1 MVDCW
6 LLVAIY
12 IVPLYYHFPYYHYP
26 IYGNPHLTST
36 TQFGDPKRPDG
47 EDSPLTRFMNTGRQR
62 YGKDTSSGYFTM
74 PFLPPIWLGM
84 VAIGSHTTNQKML
97 GDSKHDIVLPAEI
110 EPTWCETSNG
120 ETHDYTWIHWFAG
133 YKRLNILDGRDSTNN
148 LLTTLK

>member
-12 IVPLYYHFPYYHYP
+12 CSIILPFPILPLSHLWKPSFNIHHPVRWPEKARWWRFAADKIHEHQE
-26 IYGNPHLTST
+26 GNAMEKIHHLAIL
-36 TQFGDPKRPDG
+36 PCH
-47 EDSPLTRFMNTGRQR
+47 
-62 YGKDTSSGYFTM
+62 
-74 PFLPPIWLGM
+74 FLPPIWLGM

-97 GDSKHDIVLPAEI
+97 GDSKHDIVLPTEI